1 MRRVSAELSRPIPDS
16 DQLISVLCQLMAV
29 DLARQFS
36 QPTYGRN
43 KGAQLSAE
51 RLQRIHELVHMTT
64 VRIPAIVDVARDLDI
79 SVPHLRRL
87 YKHTTGSRCLD
98 T

>member
-1 MRRVSAELSRPIPDS
+1 
-16 DQLISVLCQLMAV
+16 
-29 DLARQFS
+29 
-36 QPTYGRN
+36 
-43 KGAQLSAE
+43 
-51 RLQRIHELVHMTT
+51 MTT